1 MAFDKI
7 VIGQAVSAAKEGIK
21 LERALDV
28 LKEKAIEIVSNQI
41 DNQVPTPLPFS
52 TKDILL
58 GGSLPNISTPDV
70 SPADLLSPD
79 LLSQVSAIPDN
90 VKTQTR
96 EVLTT
101 VEDTL
106 NTIIDQKNTIQ
117 EALSTITGPINTLEG
132 LTSTINDIVSIV
144 DGTITGLKAIP
155 LPLAAPPGIG
165 VPANVVI
172 GFSDLLSDAKIYL
185 DTLKGPLSVVPPTI
199 EQINGILSTALEK
212 ISSFDP
218 IFDKSTSIITFI
230 KVLLDV
236 GPGATQQDIDR
247 IALDT
252 TANIRKSLTT
262 PVVSLID
269 EDLDP
274 NSNVPINYRGYILT
288 TEYDSSN
295 TFSFPRR
302 RIKASLATNP
312 NNFILGPYSYSS
324 STQVLIDEIKF
335 RIDQILSNS

>member
-41 DNQVPTPLPFS
+41 DNQIPIPLPFS

-58 GGSLPNISTPDV
+58 GGSLPNISTPNV

-117 EALSTITGPINTLEG
+117 EALSTI
-132 LTSTINDIVSIV
+132 NDIVSIV

-165 VPANVVI
+165 VPDNVVI

-199 EQINGILSTALEK
+199 EQINSILSTALEK

-302 RIKASLATNP
+302 RIRASVATNP